1 MEPIISVLNL
11 KNGVGTS
18 TLAWNIAHILGL
30 DLYQHDKAIHHLFQD
45 ERKYS
50 IEAGTVQSKNVNV
63 YTIEKRQFK
72 SGVYDLGSDINY
84 GYVRQILS
92 KSNVIVIPAE
102 LGAEVLIKTIAT
114 IQYVSQN
121 NNKCDIF
128 VVFNKL
134 DNSDPARERKY
145 TAEAVMR
152 VEELDE
158 TIVNR
163 IKFYYIRYAFAM
175 FRNLSEGYCLLDN
188 FLRPKAPKFNI
199 DNFRLLQHLRYYTLE
214 KMEKSASRKDK
225 AEREKE
231 QSLFFEKHTQFYK
244 DFESHVDVSALFDG
258 TFIDNNT
265 KIIKDMLI
273 LTTKIKGEYSLIW
286 GGKEN
291 V

>member
-30 DLYQHDKAIHHLFQD
+30 NLYQHDKAIHHLFLD
-45 ERKYS
+45 ERSYS
-50 IEAGTVQSKNVNV
+50 RDTGTVQSKNVNV
-63 YTIEKRQFK
+63 HTIEKRQFK

-92 KSNVIVIPAE
+92 RSNVIVIPAE

-128 VVFNKL
+128 IVFNKL

-145 TAEAVMR
+145 TAEAEMR
-152 VEELDE
+152 IEELDN

-163 IKFYYIRYAFAM
+163 IKFYYIRYSFAM
-175 FRNLSEGYCLLDN
+175 FRNLSGGYCLLDN
-188 FLRPKAPKFNI
+188 FLRPNAPEFDI
-199 DNFRLLQHLRYYTLE
+199 GNFKLLQHLRYYTLR
-214 KMEKSASRKDK
+214 KMGESKGRKDK
-225 AEREKE
+225 AGREIE
-231 QSLFFEKHTQFYK
+231 QSVFFGKHTPFYK
-244 DFESHVDVSALFDG
+244 DFESRVDVSALFDG

-265 KIIKDMLI
+265 KVIKDMLI
-273 LTTKIKGEYSLIW
+273 LTTHIKEEYSLIW
-286 GGKEN
+286 EGK
-291 V
+291 